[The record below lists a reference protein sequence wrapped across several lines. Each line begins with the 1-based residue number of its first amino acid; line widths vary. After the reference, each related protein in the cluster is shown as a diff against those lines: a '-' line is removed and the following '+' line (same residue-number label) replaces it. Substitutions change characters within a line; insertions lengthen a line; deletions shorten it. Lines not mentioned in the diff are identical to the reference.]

1 MKKIMFPAFLGV
13 ALVTTIAAYGQEA
26 GSVKGVLAD
35 PTATIL
41 GSDSEICLGDSVA
54 AYIYFTGDGPWDA
67 VISDKSGKYLEL
79 KEVDTPYTLWLK
91 PENDQVYTV
100 SYVEDRRGR
109 DGKTYGEVMVSVH
122 EATPVSIVLDRTAYL
137 YSEQG
142 VVLSSSPPGASF
154 FGNGVAGFVFYPF
167 IATPEGSP
175 HRITATYTNSFGCKS
190 TDQIDIH
197 VLYGEGEVVL
207 VSGSD
212 TINSLCDN
220 GETYVISG
228 SNRDGIPGLFE
239 LRKAGSPDP
248 ITGHISDE
256 DPKDDMALLDP
267 TGLVG
272 LYDIIY
278 TYEFQGLVVNTSLR
292 FQVNDL
298 GITGIVDLPDVVCKN
313 HEPYPLVPELE
324 INDPGAV
331 YSFSGPGVSGNQT
344 DGFFYDPGDPGAPPG
359 ANRIDMEYSS
369 SNGCSSSYFK
379 VVSNKEVPEVLF
391 TLSPI
396 CLPSGGGMVYFENL
410 TSGNSEVASWNWVF
424 GDPSSGTNNFSTLEN
439 PGHFY
444 FLAGE
449 KQITLTAIT
458 ADGCEALFMLDTVL
472 IDQPVVDFT
481 WSNDC
486 FIQGE
491 KVLFSDR
498 TLSSF
503 SPLDSLI
510 WTFRTG
516 NLGVLDVVVTDTP
529 DEPVEFLFPGVD
541 NYLIGLQVFNEMGCG
556 GETTKDFILRPTR
569 VLSVAGLE
577 QDFNSVQTDWF
588 TGSDGIPMSWKHG
601 VPDFEGFNPVPGDL
615 AWYTKL
621 PAEEAGYLE
630 HSWIQSSC
638 FDFTGLKNPFIQLDL
653 MKSFVPG
660 QDGAVLQYQDVVSE
674 GWKTIGNV
682 GDGANWYNISGLA
695 NKPGGSDYGWGLNLF
710 NPDTEWINAS
720 HGLDALAGLP
730 VVKLRM
736 AIATGGSREIES
748 GRVNQGLA
756 FDNIFIG
763 ERIRRSLLEY
773 FTNSSS
779 MECMDADDLVDQFA
793 VSHSGSVIDLQ
804 YHMDYP
810 GVDPMNLNNPYPPS
824 TRAFSLR
831 CTGCA
836 LCST

>member
-1 MKKIMFPAFLGV
+1 
-13 ALVTTIAAYGQEA
+13 
-26 GSVKGVLAD
+26 
-35 PTATIL
+35 
-41 GSDSEICLGDSVA
+41 
-54 AYIYFTGDGPWDA
+54 
-67 VISDKSGKYLEL
+67 
-79 KEVDTPYTLWLK
+79 
-91 PENDQVYTV
+91 
-100 SYVEDRRGR
+100 
-109 DGKTYGEVMVSVH
+109 
-122 EATPVSIVLDRTAYL
+122 
-137 YSEQG
+137 
-142 VVLSSSPPGASF
+142 
-154 FGNGVAGFVFYPF
+154 
-167 IATPEGSP
+167 
-175 HRITATYTNSFGCKS
+175 
-190 TDQIDIH
+190 
-197 VLYGEGEVVL
+197 
-207 VSGSD
+207 
-212 TINSLCDN
+212 
-220 GETYVISG
+220 
-228 SNRDGIPGLFE
+228 
-239 LRKAGSPDP
+239 
-248 ITGHISDE
+248 
-256 DPKDDMALLDP
+256 
-267 TGLVG
+267 
-272 LYDIIY
+272 
-278 TYEFQGLVVNTSLR
+278 
-292 FQVNDL
+292 
-298 GITGIVDLPDVVCKN
+298 
-313 HEPYPLVPELE
+313 
-324 INDPGAV
+324 
-331 YSFSGPGVSGNQT
+331 
-344 DGFFYDPGDPGAPPG
+344 
-359 ANRIDMEYSS
+359 
-369 SNGCSSSYFK
+369 
-379 VVSNKEVPEVLF
+379 
-391 TLSPI
+391 
-396 CLPSGGGMVYFENL
+396 MVYFENL

-682 GDGANWYNISGLA
+682 GDGANWYNTSGLA

-710 NPDTEWINAS
+710 NPDSEWISAI

-736 AIATGGSREIES
+736 AIASGGSREIEA

-756 FDNIFIG
+756 FDNIVIG

-804 YHMDYP
+804 YHMDFP

-824 TRAFSLR
+824 TRFFAYGAQGVPYAVLNGGTRPDHRYDFADPAGEPNEIILKQASLEVPVFDL
-831 CTGCA
+831 A
-836 LCST
+836 LEVNWQGNKLDARIVTTCRTDDYHSNLQLYVAVIESAVTAYSGLNQDTSFRNVVLDMLPTPAGKLLGDVWYSGKSDERNYSWDYKAYVEDVEDLAVVAYIQDRETLEVLQVASRFLTPGVGTRFPSQQSRSMALYPNPAINSLFVNLDRRPMNEGTLAMMDLSGKVVKRSKVVPGISLYQLDVAQLSAGMYMIYWMEGAGIEGRARLVIAK